1 MSKLFCFIIIV
12 IISFSVDSKLTA
24 GTEVNTCV
32 ESEKNFLDNPNDIKL
47 SIDGQRLYVADT
59 DNDRIVILNSVT
71 LKFAGEF
78 GGGELDGV
86 RDIDIDPQGK
96 LYAADTHNNRVAIY
110 DARHGLPRLV
120 GELKGGIS
128 YPVSVLAHPNGDVY
142 VSGVWSRNVVAFRN
156 GEVVAVAEGLSSPR
170 ALEASPD
177 GRIWVSDTSMNQL
190 LVMNLGLK
198 IERIFDG
205 TVLGFQAPQDL
216 EFIDNEYVIIAE
228 KFSHRIGLV
237 SLNIGSTDLIDI
249 GRSGKS
255 QASIRWPSGVE
266 YRDNFL
272 YVADSGN
279 NRVLRCGISFK

>member
-1 MSKLFCFIIIV
+1 M
-12 IISFSVDSKLTA
+12 
-24 GTEVNTCV
+24 TEANEVGTCV
-32 ESEKNFLDNPNDIKL
+32 ESEKNILDNPNGIKL

-59 DNDRIVILNSVT
+59 DNDRIVVLNSVT
-71 LKFAGEF
+71 LKIVGKFGE
-78 GGGELDGV
+78 GELDGV
-86 RDIDIDPQGK
+86 RDIDIDPLGK

-110 DARHGLPRLV
+110 DLRHGLPRLV

-142 VSGVWSRNVVAFRN
+142 VSGVWSRNIVAFRD
-156 GEVVAVAEGLSSPR
+156 GEVVAVAEGLSSPY
-170 ALEASPD
+170 AIEASPD
-177 GRIWVSDTSMNQL
+177 GRIWVSDTSMNRL

-198 IERIFDG
+198 IERILEG

-255 QASIRWPSGVE
+255 QASIRWPGGVE

>member
-1 MSKLFCFIIIV
+1 MKLTRLIIIA
-12 IISFSVDSKLTA
+12 IIFTSVEIKLTEA
-24 GTEVNTCV
+24 NEVGTCV
-32 ESEKNFLDNPNDIKL
+32 ESEKNILDNPNGIKL

-59 DNDRIVILNSVT
+59 DNDRIVVLNSVT
-71 LKFAGEF
+71 LKIVGKFGE
-78 GGGELDGV
+78 GELDGV
-86 RDIDIDPQGK
+86 RDIDIDPLGK

-110 DARHGLPRLV
+110 DLRHGLPRLV

-142 VSGVWSRNVVAFRN
+142 VSGVWSRNIVAFRD
-156 GEVVAVAEGLSSPR
+156 GEVVAVAEGLSSPY
-170 ALEASPD
+170 AIEASPD

-198 IERIFDG
+198 IERILEG

-216 EFIDNEYVIIAE
+216 EFIDTEYVIIAE

-255 QASIRWPSGVE
+255 QASIRWPGGVE